1 MTRLNSW
8 KVLRAGEGSGLVLAV
23 DFATTGRPD
32 SSFSDLVPHLDPRL
46 TVWETRQPDTGD
58 GMSAADYIE
67 RWDRQVE
74 DSGHT
79 VRGVLGYCAGSV
91 FAGELTARVAA
102 RQGQAPPFVMFDP
115 EVPTPAALDR
125 DFAAMMGQF
134 ASVLSADEVTAA
146 RQAAAAARVTA
157 PDFAAFGDELV
168 RIFREQAGAAFARE
182 ELDTDLLEEFA
193 AVFRSF
199 VSYLDAARGID
210 PTAAWR
216 TATAVNSRQPTEG
229 SLLAARTVG
238 IPVDHADILRSP
250 LTADA
255 VTGILSAHAPS

>member
-1 MTRLNSW
+1 MTRLNCW
-8 KVLRAGEGSGLVLAV
+8 KVLKAGQGSDLVLAV

-58 GMSAADYIE
+58 GMSAQDYIE
-67 RWDRQVE
+67 RWAREVE
-74 DSGHT
+74 AGGRT
-79 VRGVLGYCAGSV
+79 VRAVLGYCAGSV
-91 FAGELTARVAA
+91 FAGELAA
-102 RQGQAPPFVMFDP
+102 RLAGRQAEPVPFVMFDP

-125 DFAAMMGQF
+125 DFAAMIGQF

-146 RQAAAAARVTA
+146 RQAAAAALLTA
-157 PDFAAFGDELV
+157 PDFAALGDEFV
-168 RIFREQAGAAFARE
+168 RIFREQAGTAFARE

-229 SLLAARTVG
+229 ALLAARAVG
-238 IPVDHADILRSP
+238 IPVDHADILRSS
-250 LTADA
+250 LTAEA

>member
-1 MTRLNSW
+1 ML
-8 KVLRAGEGSGLVLAV
+8 KAGQGSDLVLAV

-58 GMSAADYIE
+58 GMSAQDYIE
-67 RWDRQVE
+67 RWAREVE
-74 DSGHT
+74 AGGRT
-79 VRGVLGYCAGSV
+79 VRAVLGYCAGSV
-91 FAGELTARVAA
+91 FAGELAA
-102 RQGQAPPFVMFDP
+102 RLAGRQAEPVPFVMFDP

-125 DFAAMMGQF
+125 DFAAMIGQF

-146 RQAAAAARVTA
+146 RQAAAAALLTA
-157 PDFAAFGDELV
+157 PDFAALGDEFV
-168 RIFREQAGAAFARE
+168 RIFREQAGTAFARE

-229 SLLAARTVG
+229 ALLAARAVG
-238 IPVDHADILRSP
+238 IPVDHADILRSS
-250 LTADA
+250 LTAEA